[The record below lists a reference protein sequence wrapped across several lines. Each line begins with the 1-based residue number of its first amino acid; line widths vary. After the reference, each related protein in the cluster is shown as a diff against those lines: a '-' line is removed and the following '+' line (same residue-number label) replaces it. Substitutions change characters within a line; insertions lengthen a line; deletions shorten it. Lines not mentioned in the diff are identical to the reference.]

1 MSKPIL
7 SAHFESRKP
16 SAVRLAQMKY
26 EEREVKPEAVINV
39 GIGNVSLPTNPAMM
53 KRLFALDAP
62 ESPFNKGVIRYSTTA
77 GTDECQEAFKNILR
91 CEGFDTSKL
100 NVQVTDGG
108 SAGMELL
115 LIGVCGPAGTNER
128 PLMMIDPA
136 YTNYISF
143 AERIGRSTV
152 TVKRALTEEG
162 TFSLPEMDKIEEE
175 IKANNPGALLV
186 IPYDNPTGQLYSY
199 EQMIDL
205 AKLCVKYNMW
215 MISDEAYRELYYDP
229 NNALV
234 SIWGITD
241 KEVPGIEGRRISVE
255 TASKVWNACG
265 LRIGAIIT
273 DSDEFNNRSVAEYTA
288 NLCANVIGQYIFGA
302 LAHESKEDIAAW
314 CDHIR
319 EYYKEQI
326 LKVYNGLK
334 TLEPKLIVSSPDASI
349 YSVIDVRNV
358 VKPGFDAIDFVLY
371 CAQKGSVN
379 MNGVE
384 TTLLVAPM
392 KGFYDIQPGQP
403 NPGSTQFRISF
414 VETPEKMAQIPE
426 LFVKLLQQFEA
437 SRA

>member
-16 SAVRLAQMKY
+16 SDVRLAQMKY
-26 EEREVKPEAVINV
+26 DERKVKPQAVINV

-53 KRLFALDAP
+53 KRMFELSAP
-62 ESPFNKGVIRYSTTA
+62 ESPFAKGVVRYSGTA
-77 GTDECQEAFKNILR
+77 GTPECQDAFKNILK

-100 NVQVTDGG
+100 HVQVTDGG
-108 SAGMELL
+108 SSGMELL
-115 LIGVCGPAGTNER
+115 LIGVCGPAGTDEK

-143 AERIGRSTV
+143 AERVGRKTV
-152 TVKRALTEEG
+152 TVKRHLEENG
-162 TFSLPEMDKIEEE
+162 KFTLPEMDLIEKTIIEN
-175 IKANNPGALLV
+175 KPGALLV
-186 IPYDNPTGQLYSY
+186 IPYDNPTGQLYDH
-199 EQMIDL
+199 ETLVKL

-215 MISDEAYRELYYDP
+215 MISDEAYRELYYEAGKD
-229 NNALV
+229 LV

-241 KEVPGIEGRRISVE
+241 ADVEGIEGRRISIE

-265 LRIGAIIT
+265 LRIGAVIT
-273 DSDEFNNRSVAEYTA
+273 DSPEFNNRSIAEYTA

-302 LAHESKEDIAAW
+302 LAHETPEQIMGW
-314 CDHIR
+314 CTNIR

-326 LKVYNGLK
+326 MMVYNGLK
-334 TLEPKLIVSSPDASI
+334 TQEPGLIVSSPDASI
-349 YSVIDVRNV
+349 YTVIDVRNV

-371 CAQKGSVN
+371 CAEEGAVN
-379 MNGVE
+379 IDGVE

-392 KGFYDIQPGQP
+392 KGFYDIKAGDK

-414 VETPEKMAQIPE
+414 VETPENMAKIPE
-426 LFVKLLQQFEA
+426 LFVKLLRQFEA
-437 SRA
+437 QR